1 MITRAV
7 ILGVAGAAVAVASI
21 AGCSNSSTGS
31 SPTSGT
37 SEGFAAAG
45 ATTVLVD
52 GQKQNVTGQV
62 ACTAAGSNTNVG
74 IGDPSTGVG
83 AVVSNDSPPVVHSV
97 GLGSANGVTLGYS
110 DAASGQGN
118 AAATKTGNSYKIT
131 GTAIGMDT
139 SSQQQVTKSF
149 EMDVTCP

>member
-7 ILGVAGAAVAVASI
+7 MLGVAGVAVAVASI
-21 AGCSNSSTGS
+21 TGCSNISTGS
-31 SPTSGT
+31 SSTSGT
-37 SEGFAAAG
+37 SAGSAAAG
-45 ATTVLVD
+45 DTTVLVD
-52 GQKQNVTGQV
+52 GQKQNVAGQV
-62 ACTAAGSNTNVG
+62 TCTAAGANTNVG

-97 GLGSANGVTLGYS
+97 GIGSVNGVTLGYS

-118 AAATKTGNSYKIT
+118 AAATQSGKSYKIT
-131 GTAIGMDT
+131 GTAVGMDT

-149 EMDVTCP
+149 EMDFTCP